1 MCRFYKGHIYQI
13 TTEQQ
18 QQAMLTEY
26 QTWLNNLTNM
36 IDKKAQEEPY
46 RVESALTTFILA
58 LKAIYTITVHLLFRV

>member
-1 MCRFYKGHIYQI
+1 
-13 TTEQQ
+13 
-18 QQAMLTEY
+18 MLTEY
-26 QTWLNNLTNM
+26 QTWLNNLTKM